1 MKKGKNWIG
10 YKFNQLTIVGL
21 QWNCKAKRNYFLVKC
36 ECGNTKVL
44 HPACLNNRTVSCGCA
59 QRKNKLTGPKRHRYL
74 SKVWYSM
81 ISRCYNDK
89 NQAYGSYGAKGV
101 IVCDEWRN
109 DYYLFEK
116 WALSNGYVRGLEL
129 DKDIKGN
136 SKLYSPQT
144 CLWVSKRKNIMDM
157 MRRKLI
163 RKVKEKG
170 VIRREKREAENKRVN
185 SSAYKAKYFTF

>member
-1 MKKGKNWIG
+1 
-10 YKFNQLTIVGL
+10 
-21 QWNCKAKRNYFLVKC
+21 
-36 ECGNTKVL
+36 
-44 HPACLNNRTVSCGCA
+44 
-59 QRKNKLTGPKRHRYL
+59 
-74 SKVWYSM
+74 M

-144 CLWVSKRKNIMDM
+144 CLWVSKRKNIMM
-157 MRRKLI
+157 K
-163 RKVKEKG
+163 K
-170 VIRREKREAENKRVN
+170 
-185 SSAYKAKYFTF
+185 